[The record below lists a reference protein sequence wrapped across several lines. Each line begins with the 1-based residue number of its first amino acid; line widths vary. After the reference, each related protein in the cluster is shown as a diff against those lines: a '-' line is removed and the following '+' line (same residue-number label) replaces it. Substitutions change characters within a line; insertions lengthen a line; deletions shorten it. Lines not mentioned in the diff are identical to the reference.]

1 MVKSK
6 NNAQLTTHMPSA
18 YLQAIQDESLNMGIS
33 ASQRARDILVEHYNN
48 EYLSA
53 KNKVEALKIIESDE
67 LYKSF
72 EIRESYRSY
81 SEDE

>member
-6 NNAQLTTHMPSA
+6 NSAQLTCHMPLA
-18 YLQAIQDESLNMGIS
+18 YLQAIQDEALQLNITP
-33 ASQRARDILVEHYNN
+33 SQWLRDVAVEKLNN

-72 EIRESYRSY
+72 ESRQILGGYES
-81 SEDE
+81 DE